1 MAALQFSVF
10 LHFISSSP
18 FSSLVFPGNQ
28 FKAIN
33 AFMGSFLLVSAVS
46 WIFCRQDQRAEQER
60 MKKLIDQLKMRQEL
74 ERKMAAQAA
83 AAKEASKGN

>member
-1 MAALQFSVF
+1 
-10 LHFISSSP
+10 
-18 FSSLVFPGNQ
+18 
-28 FKAIN
+28 
-33 AFMGSFLLVSAVS
+33 MGSFLLVSAVS

-83 AAKEASKGN
+83 AAKEATKGN